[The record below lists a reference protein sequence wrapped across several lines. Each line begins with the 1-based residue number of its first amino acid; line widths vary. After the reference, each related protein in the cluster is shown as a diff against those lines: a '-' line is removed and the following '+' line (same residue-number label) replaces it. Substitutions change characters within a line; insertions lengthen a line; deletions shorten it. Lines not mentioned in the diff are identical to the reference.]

1 MELAA
6 FSSNRQ
12 EHNYKSPTI
21 LPQITNTTLFFPNF
35 RLVLNC
41 LPIPKLRT
49 KDIIFFN
56 SISKVLDIPQLSP
69 PFMST
74 NFFVHITH
82 AIQ

>member
-35 RLVLNC
+35 RLVLNSQSS
-41 LPIPKLRT
+41 T
-49 KDIIFFN
+49 QDIIFFN

-69 PFMST
+69 PSMFT
-74 NFFVHITH
+74 NFFIHITH